1 MRIICILK
9 ECDLMTKMS
18 LTVIHIKDVPCELRR
33 KEHRVF
39 PASAH
44 PPASNPLLLD

>member
-9 ECDLMTKMS
+9 EFDLMTKMS
-18 LTVIHIKDVPCELRR
+18 VIHIKDVPCELRR

-44 PPASNPLLLD
+44 PPAAKPLLLD